1 MKETRDPNWTHGPIK
16 RKKGTWRGTKFPF
29 VIEMVPLKVY
39 GFCNTP
45 YRLAR
50 KVCEV
55 LDEA

>member
-1 MKETRDPNWTHGPIK
+1 MTPASVSLSLAR
-16 RKKGTWRGTKFPF
+16 
-29 VIEMVPLKVY
+29 VY